1 MGKSKARRPAPP
13 NQPPG
18 VPAPPEVVDHEPV
31 RYSWKRLGLSLL
43 IILLLT
49 GLWWYGVRPQRLVRQ
64 ARAILTTDPQTAA
77 GLLEDAVASSLT
89 NQRDAEVLWT
99 RALVRSGQ
107 GEEALGCFSLIKA
120 PELAEAGG
128 LLDLANDAMQAQ
140 LTLLAVLA
148 LEAIPPTSPRRS
160 DALSGLVHIKQLY
173 GEHAAALKLAAE
185 WAQLQPQNPAPWLA
199 RALTHEQQLSF
210 TEATQDYRE
219 FLARENAPEPR
230 SEGLRSLVRLLILLG
245 EREEARQL
253 QDELSRLQTTLTVV
267 DHFHEAQL
275 RRLEGNIDG
284 AWREIEQ
291 VLEAD
296 ASDLIA
302 RELRGTLAMDRHEY
316 ARAATD
322 FEAILQE
329 QSWNKAA
336 HYKLAQTLAKLGRET
351 ESASHFAENRRL
363 LKLSTR
369 ILDLRNKPDRTAAE
383 TAELIHAMEQT
394 GLTAAAE
401 RLRQS
406 TPE

>member
-1 MGKSKARRPAPP
+1 MGKSKVRRPAPP

-18 VPAPPEVVDHEPV
+18 VLAPPVVVDHEPV
-31 RYSWKRLGLSLL
+31 GYSWKRLGLSLL

-49 GLWWYGVRPQRLVRQ
+49 GLWWYGVRPLMLVRQ

-89 NQRDAEVLWT
+89 SQRDAEVLWT

-107 GEEALGCFSLIKA
+107 GEEALGCFSLIQA

-148 LEAIPPTSPRRS
+148 LEAIPHTSPRRS

-185 WAQLQPQNPAPWLA
+185 WTQLQPQNPAPWLA

-210 TEATQDYRE
+210 TEATQNYRE
-219 FLARENAPEPR
+219 FLARENAPVQR

-253 QDELSRLQTTLTVV
+253 QDELSRLQTTLAVV

-296 ASDLIA
+296 ASDLNA

-322 FEAILQE
+322 FEAILKQ

-336 HYKLAQTLAKLGRET
+336 HYKLAQTLAKLGREA

-363 LKLSTR
+363 LQLSTR
-369 ILDLRNKPDRTAAE
+369 ILDLRNKPDRTADE